1 MASEVVWVQDRP
13 PDDDADTF
21 RRAAADMFRMT
32 LDHDKMAECPSF
44 VAPDARS
51 YGIAVESAG
60 FHFKFMHWSRK
71 YEYPWFVIR
80 GNFQPDLSVLDVG
93 GGDSILQYR
102 MAQLSK
108 SVTNLDITNYHW
120 DRIKERDLHKQFGE
134 NIAFVQGDARNMPFK
149 DELFP
154 RVVCASVI
162 EHIEDPDK
170 VVKEMWR
177 VLAPGGRLLVSMDI
191 ADHAR
196 WNHTIDMKGAR
207 RILRLLDLEMPP
219 LNDRVFRMRFDE
231 HTPEEGKPDHVDLKV
246 VCFYKDKV

>member
-1 MASEVVWVQDRP
+1 MASEVVWVQDCP
-13 PDDDADTF
+13 PDGNLEAF
-21 RRAAADMFRMT
+21 RNASGEMF
-32 LDHDKMAECPSF
+32 KMVMDPDRVRDSPMF
-44 VAPDARS
+44 VAPEAML
-51 YGIAVESAG
+51 YGIRVESTG
-60 FHFKFMHWSRK
+60 FTFRFEHWSRK
-71 YEYPWFVIR
+71 YEYPWFVLR
-80 GNFQPDLSVLDVG
+80 GNFQPDLQVLDVG

-120 DRIKERDLHKQFGE
+120 NRIKERALHKQFGD
-134 NIAFVQGDARNMPFK
+134 NISFVQGDARDMPFR
-149 DELFP
+149 DALFS

-162 EHIEDPDK
+162 EHIEDPEK

-196 WNHTIDMKGAR
+196 WNHTIDMEGAR
-207 RILRLLDLEMPP
+207 KILSLLDLEMPP

-231 HTPEEGKPDHVDLKV
+231 DTPGKNEPDHVDLRV
-246 VCFYKDKV
+246 ICFYKDKE